1 MLSLESRGELMWWKT
16 GFLSTTGKYFGS
28 KRAGNDFLG
37 CLKERLRSS
46 FGPLRNRRTLV
57 LGRANPAHKCSR
69 TSSGFFSNKSLATQH
84 RQAACSV
91 CNRQPSCNNIHEKIR
106 WNPLTSTFTL
116 SNRTVAFCS
125 ENEPNSVSG
134 LCAGNKKLH
143 SRHEVKSVQGL
154 TRVDAKPP
162 GVSTDLTQNAWDR
175 SRSVCLQNKSPIDS
189 FCQLETRARCNSMRC
204 FQFELGS
211 HERLPFSTFLPDS
224 SLHKKDRARSGRMHF
239 DHTSLEE
246 QAMVPSDSISPGRQT
261 AAVTQGQQTAA
272 IARNRQGASSVQ
284 SKELSLGCMASFRKE
299 VSEQGFSEEV
309 SKILQVSWRQKT
321 TCQYESVW
329 KAWSS
334 WCDQRQVDPF
344 STSLNVILEFLAEL
358 LHKGYK
364 YRTIGVYRSTIS
376 NFHQPIDGIVIGKH
390 PLMSKFMKGVYSVC
404 LPEPKYFVTWDV
416 NQVLSFL
423 KTWAPAEKLTLKQL
437 TLKLVTLAALT
448 SAARSSSVHKMDLR
462 FRQFKS
468 NGVLFKIP
476 ELTKCSGSKRPLKEL
491 FLVSFPPDR
500 RLCFVKYLKRYEKVT
515 ERFRNNSNY
524 NSNRLFLSYIKP
536 HRRVLSS
543 TIARWVKSVLTL
555 SGIDTESFSAHSTR
569 AAASS
574 AAARAR
580 VALKDIMNAADW
592 TNESTFKKF
601 YHKPVFSASF
611 GRGVLGLRASPAQD
625 DDDDQ

>member
-1 MLSLESRGELMWWKT
+1 MLG
-16 GFLSTTGKYFGS
+16 G
-28 KRAGNDFLG
+28 
-37 CLKERLRSS
+37 
-46 FGPLRNRRTLV
+46 
-57 LGRANPAHKCSR
+57 ANPAHKCSR
-69 TSSGFFSNKSLATQH
+69 TSSGLFSNKSLATQN
-84 RQAACSV
+84 RQATCSV
-91 CNRQPSCNNIHEKIR
+91 CNRQPNCSNIHKQIR

-116 SNRTVAFCS
+116 SNRTMAFCPK
-125 ENEPNSVSG
+125 NEPNSVSS

-143 SRHEVKSVQGL
+143 SRQEVKSVQRL

-162 GVSTDLTQNAWDR
+162 GVSTDLTQNAWVR

-189 FCQLETRARCNSMRC
+189 FCQLETRARCNGMRC

-224 SLHKKDRARSGRMHF
+224 SLHKKDPARSGRMHL
-239 DHTSLEE
+239 DHTSSEE
-246 QAMVPSDSISPGRQT
+246 QAMVPSDSISPGRQS

-284 SKELSLGCMASFRKE
+284 SKEFSLGCMASFRKE
-299 VSEQGFSEEV
+299 VSKQGFSEEV
-309 SKILQVSWRQKT
+309 SKILQASWRQKT
-321 TCQYESVW
+321 TCQYESAW

-390 PLMSKFMKGVYSVC
+390 PLMSKFMKWVYSMC
-404 LPEPKYFVTWDV
+404 PPEPKYFVTWDV

-423 KTWAPAEKLTLKQL
+423 KTWAPAEKLALKQL
-437 TLKLVTLAALT
+437 TLKLETLAALT

-476 ELTKCSGSKRPLKEL
+476 ELTKCSGPKRPLKEL

-515 ERFRNNSNY
+515 ERLRNNSNY
-524 NSNRLFLSYIKP
+524 NSSRLFLSYIKP
-536 HRRVLSS
+536 HRPVSSS

-555 SGIDTESFSAHSTR
+555 SGINTDSFSAHSTR

-574 AAARAR
+574 AAARAG

-611 GRGVLGLRASPAQD
+611 GRGF
-625 DDDDQ
+625 